1 MRLPRLL
8 AALTALLLLSA
19 PASAYTREE
28 VRARYQAI
36 NDWTE
41 GGLFAEEP
49 SVSAPYAAGEVR
61 QDALED
67 ALSYLNFLR
76 DLAGLAP
83 VELDPALTSI
93 AQQGAVLSAANGF
106 VSHDP
111 PAPADM
117 DAVFYDAAR
126 YAASSC
132 NIARL
137 NWTSEDV
144 LRQGIL
150 YFARDD
156 GEENLSVLGHRRW
169 LLNPN
174 MAYTGFGLAMDE
186 AGMSYIT
193 MYAHD
198 LQADPGD
205 WQYIA
210 WPSAGAFPAELMSKE
225 LAWSIILDPDLY
237 DTDGAWVRL
246 TDLNSGEVYEFPGD
260 GGYFAVDA
268 GGYGAGPCLI
278 FHPEL
283 TKDYEQNQRWRVE
296 AGASSGPDIAFEVE
310 MISLYPVEPSSVE
323 IAPREATLRPGE
335 TLKLSAAVIPEWA
348 DDLSII
354 WSSGDERVATVEN
367 GLVTAVG
374 VGECEI
380 IATSVNGKYD
390 VCRLTVA
397 E

>member
-1 MRLPRLL
+1 MRLTRFL
-8 AALTALLLLSA
+8 AALTALLLLAA
-19 PASAYTREE
+19 PASAHTREE
-28 VRARYQAI
+28 VRAAYGAI
-36 NDWTE
+36 SGWTE

-61 QDALED
+61 EEALADAL
-67 ALSYLNFLR
+67 AYLNFLR
-76 DLAGLAP
+76 ELAGLAP
-83 VELDPALTSI
+83 VALDAALTNI
-93 AQQGAVLSAANGF
+93 AQHGAVLSAANGF

-117 DAVFYDAAR
+117 DAAFYDAAH

-144 LRQGIL
+144 LRQGVL
-150 YFARDD
+150 CFARDD
-156 GEENLSVLGHRRW
+156 GEANLAALGHRRW

-174 MAYTGFGLAMDE
+174 MAYTGFGLAADE

-210 WPSAGAFPAELMSKE
+210 WPSAGAFPAELMSEE
-225 LAWSIILDPDLY
+225 LAWSIILAPDLY
-237 DTDGAWVRL
+237 DTDGAWARL
-246 TDLNSGEVYEFPGD
+246 TDLGTGEVYEFPGD

-278 FHPEL
+278 FRPQL

-296 AGASSGPDIAFEVE
+296 AGTSSGPDIAFDVE
-310 MISLYPVEPSSVE
+310 MISLYPVEPASVE
-323 IAPREATLRPGE
+323 MTPREAALRPGE
-335 TLKLSAAVIPEWA
+335 TLQLSAAVIPEWA
-348 DDLSII
+348 DDLSIA

-374 VGECEI
+374 AGACEI

>member
-67 ALSYLNFLR
+67 ALAYLNFLR

-117 DAVFYDAAR
+117 DAAFAGAAR

-156 GEENLSVLGHRRW
+156 GEANLAALGHRRW
-169 LLNPN
+169 LLNPT
-174 MAYTGFGLAMDE
+174 MGYTGFGFANDA
-186 AGMSYIT
+186 AGMSYVT

-198 LQADPGD
+198 LQGAPGA
-205 WQYIA
+205 WEYVA
-210 WPSAGAFPAELMSKE
+210 WPAAGAFPAELMSAE
-225 LAWSIILDPDLY
+225 LAWSIVLNPEIY
-237 DTDGAWVRL
+237 DTEGAWARL
-246 TDLNSGEVYEFPGD
+246 TNLETGAVYNFPGE
-260 GGYFAVDA
+260 GGYFAVDE

-278 FHPEL
+278 FRPTVEE
-283 TKDYEQNQRWRVE
+283 DYEQNQRWLVE
-296 AGASSGPDIAFEVE
+296 AGTSSGAAISYEVE

-323 IAPREATLRPGE
+323 IAPREAQMRPGE
-335 TLKLSAAVIPEWA
+335 TLTLTAAVVPDWA
-348 DDLSII
+348 DDLSIA
-354 WSSGDERVATVEN
+354 WSSSDESVATVEN
-367 GLVTAVG
+367 GVVTAVG
-374 VGECEI
+374 AGTCEI
-380 IATSVNGKYD
+380 SATAVNGEAD
-390 VCRLTVA
+390 ICALTV
-397 E
+397 EE

>member
-1 MRLPRLL
+1 MRLTRFL
-8 AALTALLLLSA
+8 AALTALLLLAA
-19 PASAYTREE
+19 PASAHTREE
-28 VRARYQAI
+28 VRAAYGAI
-36 NDWTE
+36 SGWTE

-61 QDALED
+61 AEALADAL
-67 ALSYLNFLR
+67 AYLNFLR

-83 VELDPALTSI
+83 VELDPALTNI

-144 LRQGIL
+144 LRQGVL

-156 GEENLSVLGHRRW
+156 GEANLSALGHRRW

-210 WPSAGAFPAELMSKE
+210 WPAAGAFPAELMSE
-225 LAWSIILDPDLY
+225 DLAWSIILNPALY

-246 TDLNSGEVYEFPGD
+246 TDLNSGEVCEFPGD

-278 FHPEL
+278 FRPEL

-374 VGECEI
+374 AGECEI

>member
-1 MRLPRLL
+1 MRLTRFL
-8 AALTALLLLSA
+8 AALTALLLLAA
-19 PASAYTREE
+19 PASAHTREE
-28 VRARYQAI
+28 VRAAYGAI
-36 NDWTE
+36 SGWTE

-67 ALSYLNFLR
+67 ALSCLNFLR
-76 DLAGLAP
+76 NLAGLAP

-156 GEENLSVLGHRRW
+156 GEANLSTLGHRRW

-278 FHPEL
+278 FRPEL

-335 TLKLSAAVIPEWA
+335 TLQLSAAVIPEWA

-374 VGECEI
+374 AGECEI

>member
-1 MRLPRLL
+1 MRLTRFL
-8 AALTALLLLSA
+8 AALTALLLLAA
-19 PASAYTREE
+19 PASAHTREE
-28 VRARYQAI
+28 VRAAYGAI
-36 NDWTE
+36 SGWTE

-61 QDALED
+61 EEALADAL
-67 ALSYLNFLR
+67 AYLNFLR
-76 DLAGLAP
+76 ELAGLAP
-83 VELDPALTSI
+83 VALDAALTNI
-93 AQQGAVLSAANGF
+93 AQHGAVLSAANGF

-117 DAVFYDAAR
+117 DAAFYDAAH

-156 GEENLSVLGHRRW
+156 GEANLAALGHRRW

-174 MAYTGFGLAMDE
+174 MAYTGFGLAADE

-210 WPSAGAFPAELMSKE
+210 WPSAGAFLAELMSE
-225 LAWSIILDPDLY
+225 DIAWSVILAPDLY
-237 DTDGAWVRL
+237 DTDGAWARL
-246 TDLNSGEVYEFPGD
+246 TDLNTGEVYEFPGD

-278 FHPEL
+278 FRPQL

-296 AGASSGPDIAFEVE
+296 VGTASGAAISYEVE

-323 IAPREATLRPGE
+323 MTPREAALRPGE
-335 TLKLSAAVIPEWA
+335 TLQLSAAVIPEWA
-348 DDLSII
+348 DDLSIA
-354 WSSGDERVATVEN
+354 WSSGDESVVTVEN

-374 VGECEI
+374 AGACEI

>member
-1 MRLPRLL
+1 MRLRSFL
-8 AALTALLLLSA
+8 AAMRPFCCS
-19 PASAYTREE
+19 PFPPRRYTREE

-36 NDWTE
+36 SDWTE

-61 QDALED
+61 AEALED
-67 ALSYLNFLR
+67 ALDYLNFLR

-83 VELDPALTSI
+83 VELDPALNSI

-117 DAVFYDAAR
+117 DAAFYDAAH

-144 LRQGIL
+144 LRQGVL

-156 GEENLSVLGHRRW
+156 GEANLSTLGHRRW

-174 MAYTGFGLAMDE
+174 MAYTGFGLATDE

-210 WPSAGAFPAELMSKE
+210 WPSAGAFPAELMSE
-225 LAWSIILDPDLY
+225 DLAWSIILNPDSLRY
-237 DTDGAWVRL
+237 RRRVGAPDGPGQRRGLRISRRRRL
-246 TDLNSGEVYEFPGD
+246 LS
-260 GGYFAVDA
+260 
-268 GGYGAGPCLI
+268 
-278 FHPEL
+278 
-283 TKDYEQNQRWRVE
+283 
-296 AGASSGPDIAFEVE
+296 
-310 MISLYPVEPSSVE
+310 PSMRARM
-323 IAPREATLRPGE
+323 APAP
-335 TLKLSAAVIPEWA
+335 A
-348 DDLSII
+348 
-354 WSSGDERVATVEN
+354 
-367 GLVTAVG
+367 
-374 VGECEI
+374 
-380 IATSVNGKYD
+380 
-390 VCRLTVA
+390 
-397 E
+397 

>member
-1 MRLPRLL
+1 MRLRSFL
-8 AALTALLLLSA
+8 AALAALLLLAA
-19 PASAYTREE
+19 PASAHTREE
-28 VRARYQAI
+28 VRASYQAI
-36 NDWTE
+36 SDWTE

-61 QDALED
+61 AEALED
-67 ALSYLNFLR
+67 ALDYLNFLR
-76 DLAGLAP
+76 YLAGLDA
-83 VELDPALTSI
+83 VALDPALNSI
-93 AQQGAVLSAANGF
+93 AQQGAVLTAANGF

-117 DAVFYDAAR
+117 DAAFYDAAH

-144 LRQGIL
+144 LRQGVL

-156 GEENLSVLGHRRW
+156 GEAESLRSRPPPLA
-169 LLNPN
+169 LNPN

-210 WPSAGAFPAELMSKE
+210 WPSAGAFPAELMSE
-225 LAWSIILDPDLY
+225 DLAWSIILNPDLY

-260 GGYFAVDA
+260 GGYFAVDEGA
-268 GGYGAGPCLI
+268 YGAGPCLI
-278 FHPEL
+278 FRPER

-296 AGASSGPDIAFEVE
+296 AGTSSGAAIAFEVE
-310 MISLYPVEPSSVE
+310 MISLYPVEAGLGGDD
-323 IAPREATLRPGE
+323 APRGDAAPRRDAAALRRRRPRVGGRPLHRLVE
-335 TLKLSAAVIPEWA
+335 RRRERRHRGKRPRHRRGRGRMRDHRHRLSTE
-348 DDLSII
+348 S
-354 WSSGDERVATVEN
+354 R
-367 GLVTAVG
+367 
-374 VGECEI
+374 
-380 IATSVNGKYD
+380 TSAG
-390 VCRLTVA
+390 
-397 E
+397 

>member
-67 ALSYLNFLR
+67 ALSCLNFLR

-117 DAVFYDAAR
+117 DAAFYDAAH

-156 GEENLSVLGHRRW
+156 GEANLSTLGHRRW

-278 FHPEL
+278 FRPEL

-296 AGASSGPDIAFEVE
+296 AGTSSGPDIAFDVE
-310 MISLYPVEPSSVE
+310 MISLYPVEPASVE
-323 IAPREATLRPGE
+323 MTPREAALRPGE
-335 TLKLSAAVIPEWA
+335 TLQLSAAVIPEWA

-374 VGECEI
+374 AGECEI

>member
-1 MRLPRLL
+1 MRLRSFL
-8 AALTALLLLSA
+8 AAMAALLLLA
-19 PASAYTREE
+19 IPASALTREE
-28 VRARYQAI
+28 VRASYQAI
-36 NDWTE
+36 SDWTE

-61 QDALED
+61 VEALED
-67 ALSYLNFLR
+67 ALDYLNFLR

-83 VELDPALTSI
+83 VELDPALNSI

-117 DAVFYDAAR
+117 DAAFAGAAH

-144 LRQGIL
+144 LRQGVL

-210 WPSAGAFPAELMSKE
+210 WPSAGAFPAELMSE
-225 LAWSIILDPDLY
+225 DLAWSIILNPRSLRYRRRMGAPDGSGQRRSLRISRRR
-237 DTDGAWVRL
+237 RL
-246 TDLNSGEVYEFPGD
+246 L
-260 GGYFAVDA
+260 
-268 GGYGAGPCLI
+268 
-278 FHPEL
+278 
-283 TKDYEQNQRWRVE
+283 
-296 AGASSGPDIAFEVE
+296 
-310 MISLYPVEPSSVE
+310 
-323 IAPREATLRPGE
+323 
-335 TLKLSAAVIPEWA
+335 
-348 DDLSII
+348 
-354 WSSGDERVATVEN
+354 
-367 GLVTAVG
+367 
-374 VGECEI
+374 
-380 IATSVNGKYD
+380 
-390 VCRLTVA
+390 CRR
-397 E
+397 

>member
-1 MRLPRLL
+1 MR
-8 AALTALLLLSA
+8 
-19 PASAYTREE
+19 AS
-28 VRARYQAI
+28 YQAI
-36 NDWTE
+36 SDWTE

-49 SVSAPYAAGEVR
+49 SVSAPYIAGEVR
-61 QDALED
+61 AEALED
-67 ALSYLNFLR
+67 ALDYLNFLR

-83 VELDPALTSI
+83 VELDPALNSI

-117 DAVFYDAAR
+117 DAAFYDAAR

-144 LRQGIL
+144 LRQGVL

-156 GEENLSVLGHRRW
+156 GEANLSVLGHRRW

-174 MAYTGFGLAMDE
+174 MAYTGFGLAMDDV
-186 AGMSYIT
+186 GMSYIT

-210 WPSAGAFPAELMSKE
+210 WPSAGAFPAELMSE
-225 LAWSIILDPDLY
+225 DLAWSIILNPDLY

-260 GGYFAVDA
+260 GGYFAVDE
-268 GGYGAGPCLI
+268 GTYGAGPCLI
-278 FHPEL
+278 FRPER
-283 TKDYEQNQRWRVE
+283 TKDYEQNQFWRVE
-296 AGASSGPDIAFEVE
+296 AGTSSGAAIAFEVE
-310 MISLYPVEPSSVE
+310 MISLYPVEAASVE
-323 IAPREATLRPGE
+323 MTPREATLRPGE
-335 TLKLSAAVIPEWA
+335 TLQLSAAVVPEWA
-348 DDLSII
+348 DDLSIA
-354 WSSGDERVATVEN
+354 WSSGDKSVATVEN

-374 VGECEI
+374 AGECEI
-380 IATSVNGKYD
+380 FATAVNGKQD

-397 E
+397 G

>member
-1 MRLPRLL
+1 MRLRSFL
-8 AALTALLLLSA
+8 AAIAALLLLA
-19 PASAYTREE
+19 IPASALTREE
-28 VRARYQAI
+28 VRASYQAI
-36 NDWTE
+36 SDWTE

-61 QDALED
+61 VEALED
-67 ALSYLNFLR
+67 ALDYLNFLR

-83 VELDPALTSI
+83 VELDPALNSI

-117 DAVFYDAAR
+117 DAAFYDAAR

-144 LRQGIL
+144 LRQGVL

-210 WPSAGAFPAELMSKE
+210 WPSAGAFPAELMSE
-225 LAWSIILDPDLY
+225 DLAWSIILNPDLY

-246 TDLNSGEVYEFPGD
+246 TYLCSGEVYEFPGD
-260 GGYFAVDA
+260 GGYFAVYE
-268 GGYGAGPCLI
+268 GSYGAGPCLI
-278 FHPEL
+278 FRPKR
-283 TKDYEQNQRWRVE
+283 TKDYEQNQFWRVE
-296 AGASSGPDIAFEVE
+296 AGTSSGEDIAFEVE
-310 MISLYPVEPSSVE
+310 MISLYPVEAASVE
-323 IAPREATLRPGE
+323 MTPREATLRPGE
-335 TLKLSAAVIPEWA
+335 TLQLSAAVVPEGA
-348 DDLSII
+348 DDLSIA
-354 WSSGDERVATVEN
+354 WSSGDESIATVEN

-380 IATSVNGKYD
+380 FATAVNGKQD

-397 E
+397 G

>member
-1 MRLPRLL
+1 MRLRSFL
-8 AALTALLLLSA
+8 AAIAALLLLA
-19 PASAYTREE
+19 IPASALTREE
-28 VRARYQAI
+28 VRASYQAI
-36 NDWTE
+36 SDWTE

-49 SVSAPYAAGEVR
+49 SVSAPYIAGEVR
-61 QDALED
+61 AEALED
-67 ALSYLNFLR
+67 ALGYLNFLR
-76 DLAGLAP
+76 YLAGLDA
-83 VELDPALTSI
+83 VALDPALNSI
-93 AQQGAVLSAANGF
+93 AQQGAVLTAANGF

-117 DAVFYDAAR
+117 DAAFYDAAR

-144 LRQGIL
+144 LRQGVL

-156 GEENLSVLGHRRW
+156 GEANLSVLGHRRW

-174 MAYTGFGLAMDE
+174 MAYTGFGLAMDDV
-186 AGMSYIT
+186 GMSYIT
-193 MYAHD
+193 MYSHD

-210 WPSAGAFPAELMSKE
+210 WPAAGAFPAELMSE
-225 LAWSIILDPDLY
+225 DLAWSIILNPALY

-246 TDLNSGEVYEFPGD
+246 TDLGSGEVYEFPGD
-260 GGYFAVDA
+260 GGYFAVDE
-268 GGYGAGPCLI
+268 GTYGAGPCLI
-278 FHPEL
+278 FRPKR

-296 AGASSGPDIAFEVE
+296 AGTSSGEDIAFEVE
-310 MISLYPVEPSSVE
+310 MISLYPVEAASVE
-323 IAPREATLRPGE
+323 MMPREATLRPGE
-335 TLKLSAAVIPEWA
+335 TLQLSAAVVPEWA
-348 DDLSII
+348 DDLSIA
-354 WSSGDERVATVEN
+354 WSSGDESVATVEN

-380 IATSVNGKYD
+380 IATAVNGKQD

-397 E
+397 G

>member
-156 GEENLSVLGHRRW
+156 GEANLSTLGHRRW

-374 VGECEI
+374 AGECEI

>member
-1 MRLPRLL
+1 M
-8 AALTALLLLSA
+8 
-19 PASAYTREE
+19 
-28 VRARYQAI
+28 
-36 NDWTE
+36 
-41 GGLFAEEP
+41 
-49 SVSAPYAAGEVR
+49 
-61 QDALED
+61 
-67 ALSYLNFLR
+67 
-76 DLAGLAP
+76 
-83 VELDPALTSI
+83 ELDPALNSI

-117 DAVFYDAAR
+117 DAAFAGAAH

-144 LRQGIL
+144 LRQGVL

-210 WPSAGAFPAELMSKE
+210 WPSAGAFPAELMSE
-225 LAWSIILDPDLY
+225 DLAWSIILNPRSLRYRRRVGAPDGSQQRRSLRISRRR
-237 DTDGAWVRL
+237 RL
-246 TDLNSGEVYEFPGD
+246 L
-260 GGYFAVDA
+260 
-268 GGYGAGPCLI
+268 
-278 FHPEL
+278 
-283 TKDYEQNQRWRVE
+283 
-296 AGASSGPDIAFEVE
+296 
-310 MISLYPVEPSSVE
+310 
-323 IAPREATLRPGE
+323 
-335 TLKLSAAVIPEWA
+335 
-348 DDLSII
+348 
-354 WSSGDERVATVEN
+354 
-367 GLVTAVG
+367 
-374 VGECEI
+374 
-380 IATSVNGKYD
+380 
-390 VCRLTVA
+390 CRR
-397 E
+397 

>member
-117 DAVFYDAAR
+117 DAAFAGAAR

-156 GEENLSVLGHRRW
+156 GEANLSTLGHRRW

-278 FHPEL
+278 FRPEL

-367 GLVTAVG
+367 GFVTAVSA
-374 VGECEI
+374 GECEI